1 MSDAMV
7 RDRDGRPF
15 LLLATRAENEAA
27 DQEYEAFLRC
37 GGLVP
42 RRLHRRRLERD
53 PLGEID
59 LDRYAGIMLGGS
71 PFTVSD
77 PPDTKSPVQRRV
89 EAELRELVA
98 AVVRQD
104 FPFLGACYGI
114 GVIGSV
120 IGAVIDRTHP
130 EPVGPTTITLTDA
143 GRVDPLLCVLPREF
157 DAFVGHKEA
166 ATELPAGIERLATS
180 TGCPIQ
186 AFRVGAN
193 VYATQFHP
201 ELDAQGMS
209 IRIDAYKHHGYF
221 DPVEAEALKEVARS
235 GNVVHPGALVRRFVQ
250 LYED

>member
-1 MSDAMV
+1 MSDA
-7 RDRDGRPF
+7 DGRPF
-15 LLLATRAENEAA
+15 LLLATRAEDEPA
-27 DQEYEAFLRC
+27 DQEYAAFLRY
-37 GGLVP
+37 GGLEP
-42 RRLHRRRLERD
+42 HRLHRRRLERE
-53 PLGEID
+53 PLGEFD
-59 LDRYAGIMLGGS
+59 LDEYAGIILGGS

-77 PPDTKSPVQRRV
+77 PPGEKSPVQRRV
-89 EAELRELVA
+89 EAELGDLVA

-114 GVIGSV
+114 GVIGSQ

-130 EPVGPTTITLTDA
+130 EPVGPTTVTLTDA
-143 GRVDPLLCVLPREF
+143 GRVDPLLCVLPPRF

-166 ATELPAGIERLATS
+166 VSELPDGVERLATS
-180 TGCPIQ
+180 GTCPVQ

-209 IRIDAYKHHGYF
+209 TRIDAYKHHGYF
-221 DPVEAEALKEVARS
+221 EPAEAESLKEVARS